1 VKARAEEASTTSVL
15 QFGVIGAGCW
25 GPHLIRNISEI
36 PGAQLR
42 AVADL
47 STERLQALRLR
58 YPATHLTRD
67 YRDVLTD
74 GIDAVVIATPVK
86 THYPLAREALR
97 AGKHVLIEKPF
108 TRRSSEALDLTRLAD
123 QEGLAL
129 MVGHT
134 FEYNP
139 AVVALRDIVQR
150 GDIGEV
156 LYLDAARLNLGQF
169 RPDVN
174 VLWDLAPHDISI
186 MNFILGTEPTHV
198 SARGST
204 CIHPTMHDVAYLE
217 LRYPNG
223 VLGHVHVSWLEPAK
237 VRRFTVVG
245 DEKMVVYND
254 VAPEEKLRIYDKGVI
269 KTTSS
274 GDFADFQLTYHYGGV
289 SIPPV
294 PGGEPLKIELMHF
307 IDCIRSGTRP
317 QSDGWSGLRV
327 IKVLEAADKSLRHGG
342 TRKKIHDSAALE
354 VIKGQAPVRP
364 RVTATEVALA

>member
-1 VKARAEEASTTSVL
+1 MTEL
-15 QFGVIGAGCW
+15 HFGVIGAGYW

-36 PGAQLR
+36 PGAQLS

-47 STERLQALRLR
+47 APERLQALRLR

-97 AGKHVLIEKPF
+97 AGKHVLIEKPL
-108 TRRSSEALDLTRLAD
+108 TRRSSEALDLARLAD

-139 AVVALRDIVQR
+139 AVVALRNIVQR
-150 GDIGEV
+150 GDIGDV
-156 LYLDAARLNLGQF
+156 LYVDAARLNLGQF

-186 MNFILGTEPTHV
+186 MNFILGAEPTHV

-269 KTTSS
+269 RTTSS
-274 GDFADFQLTYHYGGV
+274 GDFADFQLSYHYGGV
-289 SIPPV
+289 TIPAV

-307 IDCIRSGTRP
+307 IDCILSGTRP

-327 IKVLEAADKSLRHGG
+327 TKVLEAADKSLRNGG
-342 TRKKIHDSAALE
+342 TRKKLHDSPALE
-354 VIKGQAPVRP
+354 VIEGQAPLRR
-364 RVTATEVALA
+364 RVTAAEEALA

>member
-1 VKARAEEASTTSVL
+1 MSGLRI
-15 QFGVIGAGCW
+15 GVIGAGYW

-36 PGAQLR
+36 PGARLS

-47 STERLQALRLR
+47 SPARLQALRER
-58 YPATHLTRD
+58 YPTTSMTQD
-67 YRDVLTD
+67 YRDVLAD

-97 AGKHVLIEKPF
+97 AGKHVLMEKPL
-108 TRRSSEALDLTRLAD
+108 TRRSSEAFDLVRLAE
-123 QEGLAL
+123 QQGLVL

-139 AVVALRDIVQR
+139 AVAILRDIVQR
-150 GDIGEV
+150 GAIGDI
-156 LYLDAARLNLGQF
+156 LYVDAARLNLGQF
-169 RPDVN
+169 RYDVN

-186 MNFILGTEPTHV
+186 MNFILGSEPTSV

-245 DEKMVVYND
+245 TDKMVVYND

-274 GDFADFQLTYHYGGV
+274 GDFADFQLSYHYGGV
-289 SIPPV
+289 TIPAV
-294 PGGEPLKIELMHF
+294 PSGEPLKIELMHF
-307 IDCIRSGTRP
+307 IDCIVSGKVP

-327 IKVLEAADKSLRHGG
+327 TKVLEAADKSLHNGG
-342 TRKKIHDSAALE
+342 TRKRIHESGTLQ
-354 VIKGQAPVRP
+354 VIAGEAPLRHSIAP
-364 RVTATEVALA
+364 ATEALA